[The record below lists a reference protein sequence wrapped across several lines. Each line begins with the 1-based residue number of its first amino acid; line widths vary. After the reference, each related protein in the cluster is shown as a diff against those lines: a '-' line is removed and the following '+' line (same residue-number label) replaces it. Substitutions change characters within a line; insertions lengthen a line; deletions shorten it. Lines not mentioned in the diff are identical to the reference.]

1 MRVGLRKNAFCEE
14 NGVEIFEFGFDIV
27 EQKPVS
33 TSIGVINRGIEA
45 CRARW
50 TGNQDGANGVGRATF
65 GDHPDLPESESFF
78 VVAFGATEQDMGTS
92 FKEA

>member
-1 MRVGLRKNAFCEE
+1 MSVGLSKNAFCEE
-14 NGVEIFEFGFDIV
+14 NGVEIFEFGFDTI
-27 EQKPVS
+27 EHKAIS
-33 TSIGVINRGIEA
+33 MSIGVIDRGIEA
-45 CRARW
+45 CWTRW

-78 VVAFGATEQDMGTS
+78 VMAFGATEQDRGMS